1 MAGRRSR
8 GATERRGAGAG
19 GRRGVLERR
28 WIRAALP
35 LSDPLGPRQEVACG
49 RNMDV
54 LALIESLGLPG
65 RILASYLLGAV
76 PFGFVM
82 CRALKGVDLREVGSG
97 NIGATNAMRV
107 LGAPLGLIAFLLDTG
122 KGFAPAFWLGAGDPT
137 WQVACGAAAVLG
149 HVFPIYLKFKG
160 GKAVAT
166 GCGATLA
173 IDPMIFV
180 CVGLVWLVMLLV
192 AGYVSLASIA
202 MGLAF
207 PIAAWA
213 LGQPPVVIAGTGGL
227 TVLILVRHRS
237 NMSRLLD
244 GTETRTKLW
253 QKLWRRGDVVQDGDG
268 STESLDDGTGA
279 AGGQRTEED
288 SANEPGPEGRGA

>member
-1 MAGRRSR
+1 
-8 GATERRGAGAG
+8 
-19 GRRGVLERR
+19 
-28 WIRAALP
+28 
-35 LSDPLGPRQEVACG
+35 
-49 RNMDV
+49 MDV
-54 LALIESLGLPG
+54 LALIESVGLPG

-82 CRALKGVDLREVGSG
+82 CRVLRGVDLREVGSG

-149 HVFPIYLKFKG
+149 HVFPIYLGFKG

-173 IDPMIFV
+173 IDPLIFV
-180 CVGLVWLVMLLV
+180 SVGVVWLVTLFV

-202 MGLAF
+202 MGVAF

-213 LGQPPVVIAGTGGL
+213 LGQPPMVIAGTGGL
-227 TVLILVRHRS
+227 TLLILVRHRS
-237 NMSRLLD
+237 NMKRLLD

-253 QKLWRRGDVVQDGDG
+253 QKLWRRGSDVPEGPGASDADAAR
-268 STESLDDGTGA
+268 LDA
-279 AGGQRTEED
+279 AGAPHEKAAERDE
-288 SANEPGPEGRGA
+288 PEGPGAKETKPDPSGPGRFKA